1 MVHYLRRR
9 DLRYLARVCTI
20 VALILLLGIAG
31 TGTYAQSGGI
41 LSYGSNV
48 SGRIAPESPLALYNF
63 SGNAGDLVTVRA
75 LGISDGLNPSI
86 TLITPDQTPLY
97 SNDDYPL
104 GDVPTDSFASVFL
117 PQSGVYGLL
126 LGSSGGTT
134 GDYLLQ
140 LNGRSPLTNT
150 DTLLQDSPV
159 LVDIP
164 PRAPKQFFI
173 FDALDCPTTL
183 TLTNQSPGT
192 PFSFPYVAKLRGQ
205 TGDIVGEVRGGSAL
219 QDRITV
225 PARSGRYEV
234 EVYAA
239 DELVFGVITL
249 VITCADQQPTCV
261 TPILPL
267 PVFPTP
273 TPTATAPAGQIL
285 FIQNGGTLNAPRT
298 DIFGSILPASPLV
311 NYNFDGAVGDLV
323 TVQVIAVA
331 TTINPTV
338 QLLSPTLSVLKA
350 NDDDPLGFN
359 PGDAG
364 FSFVLTESGLHNVLV
379 GAEDGSGGDYL
390 LRFQKRRLETGT
402 VLQFGQ
408 PVTVDVPPPSPQQP
422 PPNVP
427 QYFSFTAQDCPTT
440 LTIYNLTGGSP
451 FTFPFSLKVRSSD
464 GEIVAKLQGGRA
476 LEDRVTIAPN
486 SGTYEVEIYS
496 GDPLVQGQLQLL
508 VTCGEGAP
516 GCGDWGDN
524 PRSTPRPGTPVFTPT
539 PTDLPGS
546 PTPTPTWP
554 PCPEVVLYSEVDYAK
569 QQAPYRQATETPDV
583 RIIVPLEPVDGRSTR
598 TPDPTRQE
606 LIISL
611 MTLFPLLTA
620 TPEGG
625 TWPPLSPAAQT
636 LVSYLTATPTG
647 GPAEIPPDTVLELE
661 PIRRTRLSPTP
672 TATASATPTISLIT
686 ATPSF
691 TPSIVPSA
699 TPTATPT
706 PCASVTPTRPPT
718 RPPTIPPPTV
728 PIPTQPIPFCGDGI
742 CQFNEGVDNCD
753 CRVDC
758 ANDPNWNAQCFPPPP
773 TDPPPPPT
781 VPPPTQPVPFC
792 GDGICTPGVD
802 DCNCSVDCG
811 NDPNWINQC
820 FPPQVCGDGICTDA
834 ERACN
839 PQFPQACVPM
849 CTADCQ

>member
-1 MVHYLRRR
+1 MARMYVQGRLRNFVRI
-9 DLRYLARVCTI
+9 CTI
-20 VALILLLGIAG
+20 AALIVVLGL
-31 TGTYAQSGGI
+31 TGTSIDAQSGGI

-48 SGRIAPESPLALYNF
+48 IGRIGPEQPLALYNF

-86 TLITPDQTPLY
+86 TLITPDQTPLF

-104 GDVPTDSFASVFL
+104 GDVATDSFASVFL

-126 LGSSGGTT
+126 LGSSGGTS
-134 GDYLLQ
+134 GNYLLQ

-150 DTLLQDSPV
+150 DTLLQDAPV

-164 PRAPKQFFI
+164 PRAPKQYFI
-173 FDALDCPTTL
+173 FNALDCPTTL
-183 TLTNQSPGT
+183 TLTNQSAGT
-192 PFSFPYVAKLRGQ
+192 PFSFPYVAKLRGE
-205 TGDIVGEVRGGSAL
+205 TGDIVGEVRGGHAL

-261 TPILPL
+261 TPILPI
-267 PVFPTP
+267 PVLPTP

-298 DIFGSILPASPLV
+298 DVLGSIAPASPLV
-311 NYNFDGAVGDLV
+311 NYNFSGEIGDLV
-323 TVQVIAVA
+323 TVQVIAIA

-338 QLLSPTLSVLKA
+338 QLLSPTLNVLKA
-350 NDDDPLGFN
+350 NNNDPLGFN
-359 PGDAG
+359 GGDAG
-364 FSFVLTESGLHNVLV
+364 FSFVLTESGLYNVLV
-379 GAEDGSGGDYL
+379 GAENGSGGEYL

-402 VLQFGQ
+402 VLQFGV
-408 PVTVDVPPPSPQQP
+408 PVTVNVPPPSPQQP

-427 QYFSFTAQDCPTT
+427 QYFSFTALDCPTT
-440 LTIYNLTGGSP
+440 LTINNLSGGSP
-451 FTFPFSLKVRSSD
+451 FTFPFSLKVRSSTD

-476 LEDRVTIAPN
+476 LEDRVTVAPN

-496 GDPLVQGQLQLL
+496 GDPLAQGQIQLL
-508 VTCGEGAP
+508 VTCGESAP

-554 PCPEVVLYSEVDYAK
+554 PCPDVVAFSQEEYAK
-569 QQAPYRQATETPDV
+569 PQIPYRQPEATNTALWEA
-583 RIIVPLEPVDGRSTR
+583 I
-598 TPDPTRQE
+598 Q
-606 LIISL
+606 
-611 MTLFPLLTA
+611 TLVPLLTA

-636 LVSYLTATPTG
+636 LVSYLTATPTRD
-647 GPAEIPPDTVLELE
+647 PAEPELALELE
-661 PIRRTRLSPTP
+661 PVSRTSVLPSPTP
-672 TATASATPTISLIT
+672 TATAT
-686 ATPSF
+686 ATPFSQTTPTF
-691 TPSIVPSA
+691 TSTPSPIPSA

-706 PCASVTPTRPPT
+706 PCASITPTRPPT

-728 PIPTQPIPFCGDGI
+728 PPPTQPIPFCGDGI
-742 CQFNEGVDNCD
+742 CQFDEGIDGCD
-753 CRVDC
+753 CRNDC
-758 ANDPNWNAQCFPPPP
+758 ANNPNWIAQCVPPPP
-773 TDPPPPPT
+773 TNP
-781 VPPPTQPVPFC
+781 PPPTQPVPFC

-811 NDPNWINQC
+811 NDPTWLNQC
-820 FPPQVCGDGICTDA
+820 FPPQPYCGDGICQDY
-834 ERACN
+834 ERACDPN
-839 PQFPQACVPM
+839 IVVACVPI
-849 CTADCQ
+849 CPADCQ